1 MQLED
6 VLMRLKIII
15 KPVPTIGMGAPHPYC
30 RINCEKLVGRMA
42 EKSFIYFIIESNR

>member
-30 RINCEKLVGRMA
+30 RINCEKLVVGWQQ
-42 EKSFIYFIIESNR
+42 SHSSILL